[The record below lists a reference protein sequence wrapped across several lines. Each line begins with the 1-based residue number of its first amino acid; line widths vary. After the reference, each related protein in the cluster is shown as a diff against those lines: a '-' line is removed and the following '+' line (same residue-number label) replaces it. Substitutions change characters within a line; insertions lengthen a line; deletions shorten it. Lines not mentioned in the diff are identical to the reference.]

1 MSRGCC
7 VIVALLTL
15 LLAARCAPPPPRVAP
30 APPPADLVVLVP
42 DPEDARVGS
51 ATVTATGGGAVELSH
66 ANEGTRIVQGQAPT
80 PPAPVAAGDVQR
92 IFGDAIAARPPAPR
106 RFLLSFE
113 TGSDTLTPD
122 SQALV
127 SEILDVVRSRPA
139 PEVTVIGHTDTTG
152 EAAANIQLGMRRAT
166 LIRDM
171 LVSIGLDAAKIEV
184 ASHGEADLLVQ
195 TPDSTAEARNRRVE
209 VTVR

>member
-1 MSRGCC
+1 
-7 VIVALLTL
+7 
-15 LLAARCAPPPPRVAP
+15 
-30 APPPADLVVLVP
+30 
-42 DPEDARVGS
+42 
-51 ATVTATGGGAVELSH
+51 
-66 ANEGTRIVQGQAPT
+66 
-80 PPAPVAAGDVQR
+80 VAADDVQR

-127 SEILDVVRSRPA
+127 SEILEVVRTRPA

-166 LIRDM
+166 LIRDV